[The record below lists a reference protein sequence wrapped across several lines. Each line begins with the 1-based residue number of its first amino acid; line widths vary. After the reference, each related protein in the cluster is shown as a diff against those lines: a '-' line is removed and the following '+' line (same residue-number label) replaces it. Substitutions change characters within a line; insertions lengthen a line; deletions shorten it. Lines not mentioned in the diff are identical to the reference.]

1 MKTPRTGKRTIL
13 SAACA
18 ALLLLSWIWSPAT
31 GLALLALP
39 DIGINYHTMKVNRA
53 EKLIAA
59 GMKKARNGDAI
70 SLRTSPEKKIIF
82 TNLRTAEELTY
93 PPEPEA
99 KPSR

>member
-1 MKTPRTGKRTIL
+1 MKTPRTGRNNIL
-13 SAACA
+13 IAFCSAF
-18 ALLLLSWIWSPAT
+18 LLLSWIWPPAP

-39 DIGINYHTMKVNRA
+39 DIGIDYHTMKVNRA

-82 TNLRTAEELTY
+82 KNLRTAEELTY

-99 KPSR
+99 KPPR